1 MAEQAPLGIKKAP
14 ELTNRRVT
22 SDYIADALR
31 EAINSGSLAD
41 GEVLNQVAIAERF
54 GVSRVPV
61 REAMRELQAEGLIE
75 AESHRRAVV
84 RALSLERLCE
94 IYEVRS
100 LLEGFL
106 IVRAMPSIDAERMR
120 RLRELEQKMAKTRD
134 HAAWLKLNARF
145 HVMLFEEA
153 DSVTARDLVDQLRL
167 RGERYTAMWSRGLG
181 VDRVQEAGE
190 EHRRILDAIEKGDAK
205 LARREAETHVLHTRD
220 RLVRLHGRTEEGQ
233 AAAAA
238 DAASKSA
245 GTAKAAAKSRRGKKK
260 AAKAS

>member
-22 SDYIADALR
+22 SDYIAESLR
-31 EAINSGSLAD
+31 EAINSGALAD

-84 RALSLERLCE
+84 RAVSLERLCE
-94 IYEVRS
+94 TFEVRA

-106 IVRAMPSIDAERMR
+106 IERALPNIDDACLAE
-120 RLRELEQKMAKTRD
+120 LRALEKKMSKTRD
-134 HAAWLKLNARF
+134 HTAWLKLNARF
-145 HVMLFEEA
+145 HVTLLEQA
-153 DSVTARDLVDQLRL
+153 DSVTAREMVDQLRT

-181 VDRVQEAGE
+181 IDRVQEAGE
-190 EHRRILDAIEKGDAK
+190 EHREILVAIEQGDARA
-205 LARREAETHVLHTRD
+205 ARREVETHVLHTRD
-220 RLVRLHGRTEEGQ
+220 RLLDLHRRSEEAS
-233 AAAAA
+233 AAAAEPPPA
-238 DAASKSA
+238 KPRKAARK
-245 GTAKAAAKSRRGKKK
+245 KAAAGGKRKAKS
-260 AAKAS
+260 AK

>member
-22 SDYIADALR
+22 SDYIAEALR
-31 EAINSGSLAD
+31 EAINSGALAD

-94 IYEVRS
+94 IFEVRA

-106 IVRAMPSIDAERMR
+106 IARALPNIDAEALK
-120 RLRELEQKMAKTRD
+120 RLRALEEKMSKTRD

-145 HVMLFEEA
+145 HVTLFEHA
-153 DSVTARDLVDQLRL
+153 DSVTAREMVDQLRT

-181 VDRVQEAGE
+181 VERVKEAGE
-190 EHRRILDAIEKGDAK
+190 EHRRILDAIEKGDENA
-205 LARREAETHVLHTRD
+205 ARHEVETHVLHTRD
-220 RLVRLHGRTEEGQ
+220 RLVALHARSEEAGRNG
-233 AAAAA
+233 A
-238 DAASKSA
+238 DAEP
-245 GTAKAAAKSRRGKKK
+245 AKAPRKAPPKRRKRAAKSP
-260 AAKAS
+260 